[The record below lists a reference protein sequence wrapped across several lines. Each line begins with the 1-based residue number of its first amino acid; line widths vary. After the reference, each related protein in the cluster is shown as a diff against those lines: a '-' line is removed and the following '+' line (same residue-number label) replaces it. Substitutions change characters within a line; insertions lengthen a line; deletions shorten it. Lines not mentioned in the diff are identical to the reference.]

1 VIGVG
6 TTNTSLGSTN
16 APTISQNITQ
26 NSDWIAAGFFQSAV
40 SVMSAGASGNFEF
53 TSSGI
58 GVEGAGDNT
67 AALAGSSV
75 TVALSSTSPNQ
86 WKGVSIE
93 LIA

>member
-1 VIGVG
+1 
-6 TTNTSLGSTN
+6 
-16 APTISQNITQ
+16 
-26 NSDWIAAGFFQSAV
+26 
-40 SVMSAGASGNFEF
+40 MSAGASGNFEF
-53 TSSGI
+53 TSSGG

-75 TVALSSTSPNQ
+75 TVALSSTSSNQ